1 MFDADRSGAIGLDEL
16 ENAITNLGMDPK
28 QIDVEMLMKE
38 ADKRGNHQ
46 IDFDE
51 FCEVMKATSE
61 KTQSWNEV
69 IKECFNVFDRVG
81 THKIYINNFGKFRA
95 KQG

>member
-16 ENAITNLGMDPK
+16 ESAITNLGMDPK

-51 FCEVMKATSE
+51 VPWG
-61 KTQSWNEV
+61 QNESSNDFTTV
-69 IKECFNVFDRVG
+69 I
-81 THKIYINNFGKFRA
+81 
-95 KQG
+95 

>member
-1 MFDADRSGAIGLDEL
+1 MGSYVWGLDRSGAIGIDEL

-28 QIDVEMLMKE
+28 QVDLEMLMRE

-51 FCEVMKATSE
+51 VSP
-61 KTQSWNEV
+61 S
-69 IKECFNVFDRVG
+69 
-81 THKIYINNFGKFRA
+81 
-95 KQG
+95 